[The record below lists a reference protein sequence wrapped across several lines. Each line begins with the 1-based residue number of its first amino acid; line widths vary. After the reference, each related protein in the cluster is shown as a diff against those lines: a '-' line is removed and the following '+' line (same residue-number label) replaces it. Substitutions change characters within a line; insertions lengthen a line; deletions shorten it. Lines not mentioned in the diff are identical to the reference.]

1 MEAGVDRTEHQDE
14 QETLKSIA
22 VMLLRLAI
30 LAELLCVLP
39 LPLRFLLLP
48 LMRYCEAVAR
58 RLASGMAGGAL
69 AMPSAAIQRPDGDG
83 CAQALRLA
91 PCLRA
96 LALVFAGLQAGRLFR
111 GGPGGRLARHAP
123 ALGWDQFTTARCVM
137 AFPAAGRIDTS

>member
-1 MEAGVDRTEHQDE
+1 MGRTEHQDE

-22 VMLLRLAI
+22 VMLLRLAV

-58 RLASGMAGGAL
+58 ILAAEMAGGAL
-69 AMPSAAIQRPDGDG
+69 AMPSAASPGPDGDS

-91 PCLRA
+91 RCLRA
-96 LALVFAGLQAGRLFR
+96 LALVFGGLQAGRPLR
-111 GGPGGRLARHAP
+111 GGPAGRLARHAP
-123 ALGWDQFTTARCVM
+123 ALGWDQLTTARWVM
-137 AFPAAGRIDTS
+137 AEGAAGRIDTS